1 MRKILTVLLAL
12 MLALV
17 SAAAVAEHDF
27 HAFIAEDGTVYDL
40 FVINKLNY
48 GGDHI
53 VTSVTGRFER
63 ILQTPDSGEE
73 PETAAESEMTFTL
86 ASDFRALLCEE
97 PNVMDSLMEVTD
109 LYQWYVDTHLGG
121 EEELEGRELVF
132 RCDLP
137 DEEKIDGNWD
147 FDMVITMI
155 ELNEQNEIVYMESR
169 YAPWA

>member
-1 MRKILTVLLAL
+1 MRKIMMVLLAL

-17 SAAAVAEHDF
+17 TAAAVAEHDF
-27 HAFIAEDGTVYDL
+27 HVFIAEDGTFYDL
-40 FVINKLNY
+40 FVIEKLNY
-48 GGDHI
+48 GGDHS
-53 VTSVTGRFER
+53 VTSVTGRFMR
-63 ILQTPDSGEE
+63 IFPTRESGEK
-73 PETAAESEMTFTL
+73 PETAADSETTFTL
-86 ASDFRALLCEE
+86 ASDFGALLCEE

-137 DEEKIDGNWD
+137 DEEKTDGNWD
-147 FDMVITMI
+147 FDMIITKI
-155 ELNEQNEIVYMESR
+155 ELNERNEIVYMESR